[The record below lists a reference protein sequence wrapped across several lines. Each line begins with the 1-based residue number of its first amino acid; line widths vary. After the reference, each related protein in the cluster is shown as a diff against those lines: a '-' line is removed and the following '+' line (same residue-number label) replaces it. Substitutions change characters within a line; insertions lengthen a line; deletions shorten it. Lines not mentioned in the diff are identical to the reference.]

1 VPFIAGHDP
10 IFRHIPREGSLGRM
24 RETLLTHVAGNG
36 EAMVGALKR
45 LCGIQSGSHNKAGV
59 DAMARAIQEAFADT
73 PYRVALHPME
83 THGDLVT
90 ISSPACGERGHILL
104 LGHMDTVFP
113 SDTPFTWWREDGDRI
128 NAPGALDMKGGLVV
142 GIFALRALA
151 AAGLA
156 ETIPIRFL
164 CNSDEEIGS
173 LASRDLITQEARSS
187 AMAFVLEGGGANGGL
202 VTGRKGRRGIRL
214 ECQGQAGHAA
224 FAPLPKPSAVLA
236 LATHILRLEAL
247 NGGRPGV
254 TVNVGRIDG
263 GIGPNT
269 VPDRAGADVDVRF
282 MDPEGDGWFEEEL
295 DRILSG
301 EPPVPGTNTASSTV
315 GHRPPMPPTEGNRAL
330 YRIAEAQAASLGIQ
344 VEEEHRAGVSDANL
358 IAAVGTPV
366 LDGMGPLGGSYHSDG
381 EYILAPT
388 LVQRCKLLTLTLEA
402 AWRDRTRTAT
412 V

>member
-1 VPFIAGHDP
+1 
-10 IFRHIPREGSLGRM
+10 M
-24 RETLLTHVAGNG
+24 RETLLAHVAGNG
-36 EAMVGALKR
+36 DAMVGALKH

-73 PYRVALHPME
+73 PYTVALHPME

-90 ISSPACGERGHILL
+90 VSSPACGEKGHILL

-113 SDTPFTWWREDGDRI
+113 ADTAFTWWREDGDRI
-128 NAPGALDMKGGLVV
+128 NAPGSLDMKGGLVV

-151 AAGLA
+151 ASGLA

-173 LASRDLITQEARSS
+173 PASRNVIAREARHS

-202 VTGRKGRRGIRL
+202 VTGRKGRRGLRL
-214 ECQGQAGHAA
+214 ECRGHAGHAA
-224 FAPLPKPSAVLA
+224 FATLPKPSAILA
-236 LATHILRLEAL
+236 LATHILKLEAL
-247 NGGRPGV
+247 NGGHPGV

-282 MDPEGDGWFEEEL
+282 LDPEGEAWFDEAL
-295 DRILSG
+295 NRLLAG
-301 EPPVPGTNTASSTV
+301 ESPVPDTHTASSTV
-315 GHRPPMPPTEGNRAL
+315 SHRPPMPPTEGNKAL
-330 YRIAEAQAASLGIQ
+330 YRIAEAQAASLAIP
-344 VEEEHRAGVSDANL
+344 VEEEHRAGVSDAN
-358 IAAVGTPV
+358 IVASVGTPV

-381 EYILAPT
+381 EYVLAPT

-402 AWRDRTRTAT
+402 AWKDRNRAAT
-412 V
+412 H